1 MITSVMDGL
10 AQAFIPTHLL
20 AVIAL
25 GLLAGQ
31 NAKQMPGITLAAF
44 ALGLAAGS
52 VVIGLAMRETPAA
65 LTLLAIAAIAGLIV
79 VLALPLPPLIR
90 HALAFATGAALALN
104 SPPQAITLAKAV
116 ATQVGSGAAAL
127 ATLALVTLIA
137 IKSERPWQR
146 VGVRIV
152 GSWIAASAILVLAL
166 RLVR

>member
-1 MITSVMDGL
+1 MTSLLDGV

-31 NAKQMPGITLAAF
+31 NAKQMPGIMLAAF
-44 ALGLAAGS
+44 ALGLFAGS
-52 VVIGLAMRETPAA
+52 VAIASAMRETPAA
-65 LTLLAIAAIAGLIV
+65 MALLAIAAIAGLIV

-90 HALAFATGAALALN
+90 HALAFAAGAALALN

-116 ATQVGSGAAAL
+116 ATQIGSGAAAL
-127 ATLALVTLIA
+127 AMLALVTLIA
-137 IKSERPWQR
+137 IKSGRPWQR

-166 RLVR
+166 RLGR